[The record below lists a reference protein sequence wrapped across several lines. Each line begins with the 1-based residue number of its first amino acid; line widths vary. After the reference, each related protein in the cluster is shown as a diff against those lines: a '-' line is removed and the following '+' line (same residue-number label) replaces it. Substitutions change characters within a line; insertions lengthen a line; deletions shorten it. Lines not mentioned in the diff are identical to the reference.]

1 MRGMKLPVDEILVF
15 GPVAALA
22 LVAGIRQLWLSYKYR
37 HAP

>member
-1 MRGMKLPVDEILVF
+1 MKLPVDEILVF

-22 LVAGIRQLWLSYKYR
+22 LAAGGRWLWLTYKYR